1 MKRSEMNIYKPMSN
15 FSLICTF
22 LIGVVLFISFGQNWL
37 ALESMPVF
45 LAGLLG
51 VALIVLRFGILNI
64 LRNSRNKEN

>member
-1 MKRSEMNIYKPMSN
+1 MSIL
-15 FSLICTF
+15 SLICAF

-37 ALESMPVF
+37 RPESLPVF

-51 VALIVLRFGILNI
+51 VALIVLVFGILNI